1 MYLKKSTQK
10 HITVLNVQILNVQIE
25 FITLFLGAAI
35 GSEKAKKGK
44 ARLTNPFL

>member
-1 MYLKKSTQK
+1 MYLMKSTQK
-10 HITVLNVQILNVQIE
+10 HITVLNVQIE

>member
-1 MYLKKSTQK
+1 MYLRKSTQR
-10 HITVLNVQILNVQIE
+10 HITVFKVLIE

-44 ARLTNPFL
+44 ARFTNPFL